1 MADGDARGVV
11 YGCPCGSY
19 RGRNVLDRRMQPIDR
34 GRCDHASFPVEV
46 LSVEGGK
53 KKIAHCLRCG
63 RSGSVHASSTEALM
77 ALRKEPRLGV
87 EKTG

>member
-1 MADGDARGVV
+1 METPVAWSMVV
-11 YGCPCGSY
+11 LVAPG
-19 RGRNVLDRRMQPIDR
+19 GRNVLDRRMQPIDR

>member
-1 MADGDARGVV
+1 
-11 YGCPCGSY
+11 
-19 RGRNVLDRRMQPIDR
+19 LDRRMQPIDR
-34 GRCDHASFPVEV
+34 GRCDHASYPVEV

-53 KKIAHCLRCG
+53 KKIAYCLRCG
-63 RSGSVHASSTEALM
+63 RSGPVHASSAEALM

>member
-1 MADGDARGVV
+1 METPVAWSMVV
-11 YGCPCGSY
+11 LVAPG
-19 RGRNVLDRRMQPIDR
+19 GRNVLDRRMQPIDC
-34 GRCDHASFPVEV
+34 GRCDHASYPVEV

-63 RSGSVHASSTEALM
+63 RSGPVHASSTEALM